1 MNQPAMVA
9 EGLIDGTRTMRI
21 YDDGAFVIRTVLLR
35 RDSAPDWLTGFSYD
49 MDSMRRKSA
58 TGRGVAAMM
67 TGGASLLAA
76 NNRGVVYV
84 TVMGSASGVMSFTTR
99 NPSGML
105 LTGIRELQ
113 AAADMV
119 LSRRAQGEQSGS
131 SSDIAAQLKNLA
143 DLRTSGALSEE
154 EFQAAKSRV
163 LGT

>member
-35 RDSAPDWLTGFSYD
+35 RDTAPDWLTGFSYD

-119 LSRRAQGEQSGS
+119 LSRRANEGQATT
-131 SSDIAAQLKNLA
+131 DIATQLKHLA
-143 DLRTSGALSEE
+143 DLRAAGSLSEA
-154 EFQAAKSRV
+154 EFQTAKSRI

>member
-1 MNQPAMVA
+1 MVA

-35 RDSAPDWLTGFSYD
+35 RDTAPDWLTGFSYD

-84 TVMGSASGVMSFTTR
+84 TVMALTASLG
-99 NPSGML
+99 
-105 LTGIRELQ
+105 
-113 AAADMV
+113 AAAAALIVACFTLFFNEIHSLQLGFIVAAIAV
-119 LSRRAQGEQSGS
+119 LLIIRNGFP
-131 SSDIAAQLKNLA
+131 ILKEKG
-143 DLRTSGALSEE
+143 D
-154 EFQAAKSRV
+154 
-163 LGT
+163 